1 MKFSVN
7 KDVQKELKSLDEFT
21 LKPFNRQL
29 ENVNEGKKRVTGK
42 RDKFYYV
49 YLLGH
54 E

>member
-7 KDVQKELKSLDEFT
+7 NDVQKELKSLDEFT

-42 RDKFYYV
+42 RDKFFLCV
-49 YLLGH
+49 FIGS
-54 E
+54 